1 MRLDISIKQE
11 HSDIVTAIAWS
22 PDNQLLSCS
31 DDKVIGKWGAD
42 GEKLGQIA
50 NVNVFASAI
59 SWLPSSGKQTS
70 DTFAISCT
78 DGTMRFIARS
88 GREEK
93 KVQAHEGATILIRW
107 SRDGS
112 AILTAGEDGDVKLW
126 SKSGN
131 LRSLLAS
138 LGQSVYCACWGPD
151 DDQILIGNGKSLMI
165 KSVQANKKNLQW
177 VAHDGIILCADWN
190 IANGNIISG
199 GEDCN
204 YKVWDSFG
212 RQLYS
217 SRPMEQVVT
226 SIAWCPN
233 GECFAVGSYNII
245 RLCDRTGWTH
255 SRERLQSGSILS
267 IAWTSDGTQ
276 FACAGG
282 NSSVVFAQVVDR
294 KFEWKNSEVTLLEP
308 RKIRVQDV
316 ANESTE
322 DLEFSRDRVVE
333 IGLGFEYLVVTTTT
347 QCFVY
352 NLGNLNT
359 PIIFDIKAPPHFIH
373 ICRRHFLTLDS
384 VSGICIV
391 SFEGR
396 VLCAPKFQGMRTD
409 YITKEMVTLSPDT
422 LCVVDSNDAKIIQL
436 IDASIGKNINRLTH
450 NAEVTHVQ
458 LNQHCLGTNERILVY
473 SDRNRDLFTAALFSS
488 GAYSAMIPTY
498 KLLANVE
505 SFAFNDDTNVLVGLA
520 DGRLKLWYQP
530 EVVFVDRDLLSTC
543 TVSQEVVEYG
553 RSAQV
558 VAYTGNRISIRKV
571 DGSILFT
578 STSPDISLLYQ
589 LSRASKWEECVRLC
603 RHQRDEHLW
612 ATLASMAI
620 SKRQLDT
627 AEQALAEI
635 NEVTKVEYIQYV
647 KGIPSE
653 EGQQAELALYRRQPE
668 EAERILLQASPPLV
682 YRAIKLNLNIFRW
695 DRALELSLKHRE
707 HLETVLGYRQKYLD
721 DFQREEKHSK
731 YLSYF
736 KKVNFDWNEVMQNEA
751 RELEDEY
758 SREKGRK

>member
-1 MRLDISIKQE
+1 
-11 HSDIVTAIAWS
+11 
-22 PDNQLLSCS
+22 
-31 DDKVIGKWGAD
+31 
-42 GEKLGQIA
+42 
-50 NVNVFASAI
+50 
-59 SWLPSSGKQTS
+59 
-70 DTFAISCT
+70 
-78 DGTMRFIARS
+78 
-88 GREEK
+88 
-93 KVQAHEGATILIRW
+93 
-107 SRDGS
+107 
-112 AILTAGEDGDVKLW
+112 
-126 SKSGN
+126 
-131 LRSLLAS
+131 
-138 LGQSVYCACWGPD
+138 
-151 DDQILIGNGKSLMI
+151 
-165 KSVQANKKNLQW
+165 
-177 VAHDGIILCADWN
+177 
-190 IANGNIISG
+190 
-199 GEDCN
+199 
-204 YKVWDSFG
+204 
-212 RQLYS
+212 
-217 SRPMEQVVT
+217 MEQVVT

-316 ANESTE
+316 ANESVE

-359 PIIFDIKAPPHFIH
+359 PIIFDIKSPPHFIH

-396 VLCAPKFQGMRTD
+396 VLCSPKFQGMRTD

-422 LCVVDSNDAKIIQL
+422 LCVVDSTDAKIIQV
-436 IDASIGKNINRLTH
+436 IDTSVGKNINKLVHT
-450 NAEVTHVQ
+450 AEVTHVQ
-458 LNQHCLGTNERILVY
+458 LNQHCLGTNERFLVY
-473 SDRNRDLFTAALFSS
+473 SDRNRDLYTAALFSGTAS
-488 GAYSAMIPTY
+488 TVIPTY

-530 EVVFVDRDLLSTC
+530 EVVFVDRDLLPQA
-543 TVSQEVVEYG
+543 TVSFEAAVEYG
-553 RSAQV
+553 RSAQI
-558 VAYTGNRISIRKV
+558 VAYTGNRITIRKV

-578 STSPDISLLYQ
+578 STSPDIALLYQ
-589 LSRASKWEECVRLC
+589 LSRAGKWEECVRLC
-603 RHQRDEHLW
+603 RHQRSSCLW
-612 ATLASMAI
+612 ATLASMAL

-635 NEVTKVEYIQYV
+635 NEVTKVEYVQYI

-653 EGQQAELALYRRQPE
+653 EGIQAELALYRRQPD

-682 YRAIKLNLNIFRW
+682 YRAIKMNLNIFRW
-695 DRALELSLKHRE
+695 DRALELCLKHKQ

-721 DFQREEKHSK
+721 EFQREEKHQK
-731 YLSYF
+731 FLSYF
-736 KKVNFDWNEVMQNEA
+736 KKVNFNWEEVVQNEA
-751 RELEDEY
+751 RELEEEE
-758 SREKGRK
+758 SRGRGARK